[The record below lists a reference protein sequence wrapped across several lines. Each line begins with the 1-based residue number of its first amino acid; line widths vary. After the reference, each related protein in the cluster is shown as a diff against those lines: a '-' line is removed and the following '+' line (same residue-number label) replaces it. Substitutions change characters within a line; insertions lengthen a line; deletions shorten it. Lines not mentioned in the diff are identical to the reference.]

1 MDNNSVETLPV
12 ALEIEVKGE
21 DVVSNADEFR
31 AMVRTWIE
39 GFNTEL
45 IEDEDFARAEQ
56 DVKRLKEA
64 ESEIKAAKERA
75 LEQAEQVNALFAVLD
90 ETSEA
95 VRQARLPLERQI
107 KARREEIKAEIIDEA
122 AASVPGGHGET
133 YRREITDAIKNKRTI
148 KSMREAAGV
157 VVTAAN
163 ALIKANTE
171 VLDAFAKEHGR
182 ELIPDRRQI
191 ETKSAEWVEV
201 ELQRRLEAKAAEE
214 ERRKAE
220 EERRKAEEER
230 RRLEAETRAA
240 GEEEEDEPSR
250 PVHLEY
256 YAPPDPDEILQA
268 APAAPDERQDLDTF
282 IAVVRGAFGPVKDA
296 RLRLVHPASRA
307 KADTFADALNDA
319 WRALT
324 A

>member
-21 DVVSNADEFR
+21 VVVSNADEFR

-39 GFNTEL
+39 GFNTGL

-90 ETSEA
+90 ETSEE
-95 VRQARLPLERQI
+95 VRQARVPLERQI
-107 KARREEIKAEIIDEA
+107 KARREEIKSEILD
-122 AASVPGGHGET
+122 
-133 YRREITDAIKNKRTI
+133 
-148 KSMREAAGV
+148 EAAGV

-163 ALIKANTE
+163 TLIKANTE